1 MPITKYNSI
10 FGIENFNKIY
20 KKTKLDGVFYI
31 KLKSPISVQFELT
44 AGCNQKCIFCYNVWK
59 EGCSS
64 IGRKRLSKEQQIK
77 ILNQIVDNEIFDII
91 FSGGEPLLV
100 SWLPELIKMTSNKKI
115 NTSIITN
122 GKLLTKEKVKSL
134 KDSGLNS
141 MQISLHHFNPDI
153 NDRLT
158 GQKGSFQKT
167 VEGIKNALE
176 IFNKESINVNM
187 VTVPETYKDVYKM
200 AEFLKSLGVFSFSVA
215 TPTATGEMKK
225 NKDLVINKKMFLDI
239 YDQLISVKKNLNM
252 NVGFTGGFPMCIL
265 PKIDLESLNMIGNYC
280 DAGLNQLVIDPEGNI
295 KPCVC
300 LNQKL
305 GNILNDDL
313 KEIWKKH
320 KFLKD
325 IRKLKYL
332 PEECA
337 VCKYLSLCRGGCRAS
352 AFGYFGKLNA
362 KDPLME

>member
-1 MPITKYNSI
+1 MAS
-10 FGIENFNKIY
+10 
-20 KKTKLDGVFYI
+20 D
-31 KLKSPISVQFELT
+31 
-44 AGCNQKCIFCYNVWK
+44 
-59 EGCSS
+59 
-64 IGRKRLSKEQQIK
+64 
-77 ILNQIVDNEIFDII
+77 
-91 FSGGEPLLV
+91 
-100 SWLPELIKMTSNKKI
+100 KKI

-134 KDSGLNS
+134 KNSGLNS
-141 MQISLHHFNPDI
+141 MQISLHHFNPNI

-158 GQKGSFQKT
+158 GKEGSFQKT
-167 VEGIKNALE
+167 LEGIKNALE

-187 VTVPETYKDVYKM
+187 VTVPEIYKDVYKM

-215 TPTATGEMKK
+215 TPTATGEMHK
-225 NKDLVINKKMFLDI
+225 NKDLVINKKMFLNI
-239 YDQLISVKKNLNM
+239 YNQLMSVKKNLNM
-252 NVGFTGGFPMCIL
+252 NVGFTGGFPICIL

-313 KEIWKKH
+313 KEVWRKH

-332 PEECA
+332 PEGC
-337 VCKYLSLCRGGCRAS
+337 VTCKYLSLCRGGCRAS